1 MQLKKRPESSNGTGL
16 SMPFAMLNPRV
27 RGGPF
32 GRRLI
37 GPLPLAAIANAYRQ
51 QGSGVPR
58 AGIGIFTTNMASNR
72 DIRTAMLVD
81 SEPAQQRFIG
91 ALASRGGW
99 RTIVAGDTDTALAKL
114 GTQEGMALDAVLVD
128 EGAPGMPI
136 DEFVAELRRWRPG
149 LPLIAI
155 TMRGSVAVA
164 VAAMRAGAS
173 DFVQKP
179 IAPDRLLGALDRLVG
194 NSSGELRPLTEKL
207 RVPLAFDEI
216 VGSCPNFRSALA
228 IAAKAARAR
237 VPVLING
244 KSGTGKE
251 VLARAIHGSS
261 PRAKGP
267 LVLVDC
273 SVVSPGLIA
282 SGLFGHER
290 GAFPGAFDRQ
300 VGRLVQADGGTIII
314 DQVECMLPETQARLI
329 DFLRTGE
336 VQTIGGTITHTVD
349 VRVIATASSPLDK
362 LIADGHFR
370 EDLFFA
376 LAAAQ
381 ITLPSLI
388 DRRSDIGPL
397 TRHLL
402 TRIGQLPGLRP
413 LGIADDALR
422 LLVAYAWPGNV
433 RQLQDVLF
441 RAAIGCRGDM
451 LTYADFPVIEAAL
464 GGASVNDDRA
474 VAINGE
480 AIGVTLYL
488 PDGNLRPLEE
498 IEADVIRLAIGHYR
512 GRMSEVARRLGIGRS
527 TLYRKLSDLGIDT
540 AA

>member
-1 MQLKKRPESSNGTGL
+1 MLPDL
-16 SMPFAMLNPRV
+16 LNPAVRIVTALSLNRV
-27 RGGPF
+27 FTHF
-32 GRRLI
+32 GYVAWKKDGRHIVCMIEAQR
-37 GPLPLAAIANAYRQ
+37 
-51 QGSGVPR
+51 SS
-58 AGIGIFTTNMASNR
+58 MASNR

-81 SEPAQQRFIG
+81 SEPAQQRFIS

-99 RTIVAGDTDTALAKL
+99 RTIIAPDTDTALAKL
-114 GTQEGMALDAVLVD
+114 GTQEGLALDAVIID
-128 EGAPGMPI
+128 EGAPGHAV
-136 DEFVAELRRWRPG
+136 EQFVMELRRWRPG
-149 LPLIAI
+149 LPVIAI
-155 TMRGSVAVA
+155 TMRTSVATA

-179 IAPDRLLGALDRLVG
+179 IAPDRLLSSLDRLVG
-194 NSSGELRPLTEKL
+194 NTSGELRPLTEKL
-207 RVPLAFDEI
+207 RVPLGFDEI

-244 KSGTGKE
+244 KAGVGKE
-251 VLARAIHGSS
+251 VFARAIHGAS
-261 PRAKGP
+261 PRSKGP

-300 VGRLVQADGGTIII
+300 IGRLMQADGGTIII
-314 DQVECMLPETQARLI
+314 DQVECMPAETQQRLI
-329 DFLRTGE
+329 DFIQSGE
-336 VQTIGGTITHTVD
+336 VQMIGGTIKHKVD
-349 VRVIATASSPLDK
+349 VRIIATSSSPLDR
-362 LIADGHFR
+362 LIADGYFR
-370 EDLFFA
+370 EDLYYA
-376 LAAAQ
+376 ISAAQ
-381 ITLPSLI
+381 FTLPSLT

-402 TRIGQLPGLRP
+402 TRLGQLPGLRP
-413 LGIADDALR
+413 LGITDDALR
-422 LLVAYAWPGNV
+422 LLAAYAWPGNV

-441 RAAIGCRGDM
+441 RAAIGCPGDV
-451 LTYADFPVIEAAL
+451 LTLGDFPAVDAAI
-464 GGASVNDDRA
+464 GG
-474 VAINGE
+474 VATPEEEGTVTINGE
-480 AIGVTLYL
+480 AIGVTLYM
-488 PDGNLRPLEE
+488 PDGHLRPLED

>member
-1 MQLKKRPESSNGTGL
+1 MMEAQRE
-16 SMPFAMLNPRV
+16 
-27 RGGPF
+27 
-32 GRRLI
+32 
-37 GPLPLAAIANAYRQ
+37 Q
-51 QGSGVPR
+51 
-58 AGIGIFTTNMASNR
+58 MASNR
-72 DIRTAMLVD
+72 DIRIAMLVD
-81 SEPAQQRFIG
+81 NEPAQQRFIS

-99 RTIVAGDTDTALAKL
+99 RTIIAGDTDTALAKL
-114 GTQEGMALDAVLVD
+114 GTQEGLALDAVIID
-128 EGAPGMPI
+128 EGAPGHPV
-136 DEFVAELRRWRPG
+136 EHFVAELRRWRPG
-149 LPLIAI
+149 LPVIAI
-155 TMRGSVAVA
+155 TMRTSVATA

-179 IAPDRLLGALDRLVG
+179 IAPDRLLSSLERLVG
-194 NSSGELRPLTEKL
+194 NTNGELRPLTEKL
-207 RVPLAFDEI
+207 RVPLGFDEI

-244 KSGTGKE
+244 KAGVGKE
-251 VLARAIHGSS
+251 VFARAIHGAS

-300 VGRLVQADGGTIII
+300 IGRLMQADGGTIII
-314 DQVECMLPETQARLI
+314 DQVECMPAETQQRLAEFI
-329 DFLRTGE
+329 QSGE
-336 VQTIGGTITHTVD
+336 VQMIGGTIKHKVD
-349 VRVIATASSPLDK
+349 VRIIATASSPLER
-362 LIADGHFR
+362 LIADGYFR
-370 EDLFFA
+370 EDLYYA
-376 LAAAQ
+376 ISTAQ
-381 ITLPSLI
+381 LTLPGLT

-402 TRIGQLPGLRP
+402 TRIGQLPGMRP
-413 LGIADDALR
+413 LGITDDALR
-422 LLVAYAWPGNV
+422 LLAAYAWPGNV

-441 RAAIGCRGDM
+441 RAAIGCAGDV
-451 LTYADFPVIEAAL
+451 LTLADFPAVDAAI
-464 GGASVNDDRA
+464 GGAAAPEDEGTVN
-474 VAINGE
+474 INGE
-480 AIGVTLYL
+480 AIGVTLYM
-488 PDGNLRPLEE
+488 PDGHLRPLED

>member
-1 MQLKKRPESSNGTGL
+1 
-16 SMPFAMLNPRV
+16 
-27 RGGPF
+27 
-32 GRRLI
+32 
-37 GPLPLAAIANAYRQ
+37 
-51 QGSGVPR
+51 
-58 AGIGIFTTNMASNR
+58 MASNR
-72 DIRTAMLVD
+72 DTRTLMLVD
-81 SEPAQQRFIG
+81 SETAQQRFIS

-99 RTIVAGDTDTALAKL
+99 RTIVVSDTDTALAKL

-128 EGAPGMPI
+128 ENAPGVPTDQFI
-136 DEFVAELRRWRPG
+136 TELRRWRPG

-155 TMRGSVAVA
+155 TMRNSVATA
-164 VAAMRAGAS
+164 ISSMRAGAS

-179 IAPDRLLGALDRLVG
+179 IAPDRLLGALDQLMG
-194 NSSGELRPLTEKL
+194 NTTAELRPLTEKL
-207 RVPLAFDEI
+207 RVPLGLDEI

-228 IAAKAARAR
+228 IAAKSARAR

-251 VLARAIHGSS
+251 VFARAIHGAS

-290 GAFPGAFDRQ
+290 SAFPGAFDKQ

-314 DQVECMLPETQARLI
+314 DQVECMPAETQQRLVEFI
-329 DFLRTGE
+329 RTGD
-336 VQTIGGTITHTVD
+336 VQSIGGTIKHRVD
-349 VRVIATASSPLDK
+349 VRIVATVSSPLDK
-362 LIADGHFR
+362 LIAAGHFR
-370 EDLFFA
+370 EDLFYA
-376 LAAAQ
+376 LGAAQ
-381 ITLPSLI
+381 LTLPCLT

-402 TRIGQLPGLRP
+402 TRLGQLPGLRP
-413 LGIADDALR
+413 LGITDEALR
-422 LLVAYAWPGNV
+422 LLAAYAWPGNV

-441 RAAIGCRGDM
+441 RAAIACTGDA
-451 LTYADFPVIEAAL
+451 LTVAEFPGIDAAL
-464 GGASVNDDRA
+464 GGAGGGDGTDVT
-474 VAINGE
+474 INGD
-480 AIGVTLYL
+480 AIGVTLYM
-488 PDGNLRPLEE
+488 PDGHLRPLED

-527 TLYRKLSDLGIDT
+527 TLYRKLSELGIDT

>member
-1 MQLKKRPESSNGTGL
+1 
-16 SMPFAMLNPRV
+16 
-27 RGGPF
+27 
-32 GRRLI
+32 
-37 GPLPLAAIANAYRQ
+37 
-51 QGSGVPR
+51 
-58 AGIGIFTTNMASNR
+58 
-72 DIRTAMLVD
+72 MLVD
-81 SEPAQQRFIG
+81 SEPAQQRFIS

-99 RTIVAGDTDTALAKL
+99 RTIIAGDTDTALAKL
-114 GTQEGMALDAVLVD
+114 GTQEGMTLDAVLVD
-128 EGAPGMPI
+128 EGAPGMPL
-136 DEFVAELRRWRPG
+136 DQFVSELRRWRPG

-155 TMRGSVAVA
+155 TMRNSVAVA

-207 RVPLAFDEI
+207 RVPLGFDEI

-244 KSGTGKE
+244 KPGTGKE

-261 PRAKGP
+261 PRAKAP
-267 LVLVDC
+267 LVVVDC

-290 GAFPGAFDRQ
+290 SAFPGAFDRQ
-300 VGRLVQADGGTIII
+300 IGRLVQADGGTIII
-314 DQVECMLPETQARLI
+314 DQVECMPLETQQRLVE
-329 DFLRTGE
+329 FLQTGE
-336 VQTIGGTITHTVD
+336 VQTIGGTIKHNVD
-349 VRVIATASSPLDK
+349 VRVIATASSSLEK
-362 LIADGHFR
+362 LIADGYFR

-381 ITLPSLI
+381 FTLPALT

-413 LGIADDALR
+413 LGITDDALR
-422 LLVAYAWPGNV
+422 LLVTYAWPGNV

-441 RAAIGCRGDM
+441 RAAIGTAADI
-451 LTYADFPVIEAAL
+451 LTLADFPGVEAAL
-464 GGASVNDDRA
+464 GGVSSSDNAA

-480 AIGVTLYL
+480 AIGVTLYM

>member
-1 MQLKKRPESSNGTGL
+1 
-16 SMPFAMLNPRV
+16 
-27 RGGPF
+27 
-32 GRRLI
+32 
-37 GPLPLAAIANAYRQ
+37 
-51 QGSGVPR
+51 
-58 AGIGIFTTNMASNR
+58 MASNR

-81 SEPAQQRFIG
+81 SEPAQQRFIS

-99 RTIVAGDTDTALAKL
+99 RTIVAADTDTALAKL
-114 GTQEGMALDAVLVD
+114 GTQEGMNLDAVLVD
-128 EGAPGMPI
+128 EGAPGLPL
-136 DEFVAELRRWRPG
+136 DQFVTELRRWRPG

-155 TMRGSVAVA
+155 TMRGSVSVA

-194 NSSGELRPLTEKL
+194 NGSGELRPLTEKL
-207 RVPLAFDEI
+207 RVPMGFDEI

-244 KSGTGKE
+244 KAGTGKE
-251 VLARAIHGSS
+251 VFARAIHGAS
-261 PRAKGP
+261 PRSKGP

-273 SVVSPGLIA
+273 SVVAPGLIA

-314 DQVECMLPETQARLI
+314 DQVECMPLETQQRLAE
-329 DFLRTGE
+329 FLRSGE
-336 VQTIGGTITHTVD
+336 VQTIGGTIKHNVD
-349 VRVIATASSPLDK
+349 VRVIATATSPLDK
-362 LIADGHFR
+362 LIAEGHFR
-370 EDLFFA
+370 EDLFYA

-381 ITLPSLI
+381 FTLPALT

-402 TRIGQLPGLRP
+402 TRIGQLPAMRP
-413 LGIADDALR
+413 LGITDEALR
-422 LLVAYAWPGNV
+422 LIAAYAWPGNV

-441 RAAIGCRGDM
+441 RAAIGCSGDV
-451 LTYADFPVIEAAL
+451 LTLADFPGIGAAL
-464 GGASVNDDRA
+464 GGVTQGDEAHIA
-474 VAINGE
+474 LNGE

-488 PDGNLRPLEE
+488 PDGHLRPLED